1 MTRLSPSDPLCLSP
15 ALAGVRT
22 GAVALGDPRLEV
34 SASQLAG
41 YLANAPTPAEL
52 DRLEVRAGDD
62 VRVIR
67 QGSPGRYVYV
77 RCGGEVYQTDT
88 ALGRFVARGV
98 R

>member
-22 GAVALGDPRLEV
+22 GAVAVDDPRLEV

-41 YLANAPTPAEL
+41 YLSTAPQPVVL
-52 DRLEVRAGDD
+52 DMLEVETRSAARV
-62 VRVIR
+62 VRQV
-67 QGSPGRYVYV
+67 SPGVYV
-77 RCGGEVYQTDT
+77 VAWRNGTVDT
-88 ALGRFVARGV
+88 IDARGA